1 MAQEAVCHGD
11 RYPMG
16 SQDLAARS
24 LTLDQSDRH
33 TECLGHK
40 VENGVVCPA
49 LRCRCCDLDAKNVTV
64 CSHELAAARSRHDE
78 HTNFDVRSGGSDDAH
93 ERTVRPGHGTTIS
106 APVKTN

>member
-1 MAQEAVCHGD
+1 MCHGD

-64 CSHELAAARSRHDE
+64 CSPSSLRLAPATTSTPTSMSVPADLTMLTSEQYAR
-78 HTNFDVRSGGSDDAH
+78 
-93 ERTVRPGHGTTIS
+93 GTALPS
-106 APVKTN
+106 PLR